1 MKNKLTQQVI
11 DERLE
16 AKGIKDINELDTD
29 EQLSTVLDHFDAEIT
44 HDFMN
49 GQIKFYEETTAD
61 GYSIY
66 VATEDVNNVSICDDV
81 FYYDSDRYSKLE
93 DAVIDGLTIYID
105 EYDMGDYGLQ
115 DQIERIYERYYR
127 EMQARVE
134 QELIEEGY
142 EQAQQKRYDQVVAA
156 AC

>member
-105 EYDMGDYGLQ
+105 
-115 DQIERIYERYYR
+115 
-127 EMQARVE
+127 
-134 QELIEEGY
+134 
-142 EQAQQKRYDQVVAA
+142 
-156 AC
+156 

>member
-1 MKNKLTQQVI
+1 MMKNKLTQQVI

-16 AKGIKDINELDTD
+16 AEGVKDINELDTD
-29 EQLSTVLDHFDAEIT
+29 EQLSIILKYYDAEIT
-44 HDFMN
+44 HDFMR

-66 VATEDVNNVSICDDV
+66 IATEDPDNVRICEDV
-81 FYYDSDRYSKLE
+81 FYYESDRFSKFE
-93 DAVIDGLTIYID
+93 DAVLDGLTIYID

-115 DQIERIYERYYR
+115 DQIERAYQRYYR
-127 EMQARVE
+127 KMQAIVE

-142 EQAQQKRYDQVVAA
+142 EQA
-156 AC
+156 

>member
-49 GQIKFYEETTAD
+49 GQIEFYEETTAD

-81 FYYDSDRYSKLE
+81 FYQDSDRYSKLE

-142 EQAQQKRYDQVVAA
+142 EQA
-156 AC
+156 

>member
-16 AKGIKDINELDTD
+16 AKGVKDVNELDTD
-29 EQLSTVLDHFDAEIT
+29 EQLSIVLDHFDAEIT

-66 VATEDVNNVSICDDV
+66 IATESPDNVSICDDV
-81 FYYDSDRYSKLE
+81 FYYESDRFSKFE
-93 DAVIDGLTIYID
+93 DAVLDGLNIYID
-105 EYDMGDYGLQ
+105 DYDMGDYGLQ
-115 DQIERIYERYYR
+115 DQIERVYQRYYR

-142 EQAQQKRYDQVVAA
+142 EQAE
-156 AC
+156 

>member
-66 VATEDVNNVSICDDV
+66 VATEDANNVSICDDV

-142 EQAQQKRYDQVVAA
+142 EQAQ
-156 AC
+156 

>member
-1 MKNKLTQQVI
+1 MKNKITQQQI
-11 DERLE
+11 LNRLE

-29 EQLSTVLDHFDAEIT
+29 EQLSTVLDHFEAEIT
-44 HDFMN
+44 HDFME

-61 GYSIY
+61 GYSVY

-81 FYYDSDRYSKLE
+81 FYYESDRYSKLE

-115 DQIERIYERYYR
+115 DQIERLYERYYR
-127 EMQARVE
+127 NMIAEVE
-134 QELIEEGY
+134 QDLIEEGY
-142 EQAQQKRYDQVVAA
+142 EQA
-156 AC
+156 

>member
-142 EQAQQKRYDQVVAA
+142 EQAQ
-156 AC
+156 

>member
-1 MKNKLTQQVI
+1 MMKNKITQEVI
-11 DERLE
+11 LERLE
-16 AKGIKDINELDTD
+16 AKGVKDINELDTD

-142 EQAQQKRYDQVVAA
+142 EQA
-156 AC
+156 

>member
-16 AKGIKDINELDTD
+16 AKGVKDVNELDTD
-29 EQLSTVLDHFDAEIT
+29 EQLSIVLDHFDAEIT

-66 VATEDVNNVSICDDV
+66 IATENPDNVSICDDV
-81 FYYDSDRYSKLE
+81 FYYESDRFSKFE
-93 DAVIDGLTIYID
+93 DAVLDGLNIYID
-105 EYDMGDYGLQ
+105 DYDMGDYGLQ
-115 DQIERIYERYYR
+115 DQIERVYQRYYR

-142 EQAQQKRYDQVVAA
+142 EQAE
-156 AC
+156 